1 MSSFCSDESEGPNA
15 DESME
20 SGLCC
25 SNTPRVSALTRPEC
39 MQVRWAHGVR
49 AHATLT
55 SPHRVLQLEQL
66 GPLGPGADP
75 TTLARTFCCTSAR
88 FPMTLSCISWQLA
101 VSFHLRGGT
110 ASELAHSQSRMLQAK
125 TRCWPGYVPIVV
137 AGSRRVHD
145 TCLSVFLCVCLSVS
159 RSKPSRLLRHMPYT
173 RVCRDQR
180 LLLHTPYTPVH
191 KSIRRTYACCIRH
204 TQHAQHQTHKIAA
217 RACNG
222 RRPAPRAIIMTRI
235 PHTTGLTTLAHP
247 PSTACASVLLPLP
260 VSRAGLH
267 STADTRAQPPSHP
280 RQ

>member
-110 ASELAHSQSRMLQAK
+110 ASELAQSQSQSRVLQAK

-159 RSKPSRLLRHMPYT
+159 RSVETLSAVAAYAIHACMSRPAAVAAYAIHASPQEHTPY
-173 RVCRDQR
+173 VC
-180 LLLHTPYTPVH
+180 LLHTPYVARTTPD
-191 KSIRRTYACCIRH
+191 
-204 TQHAQHQTHKIAA
+204 TQDR
-217 RACNG
+217 RACMQ
-222 RRPAPRAIIMTRI
+222 RSP
-235 PHTTGLTTLAHP
+235 PHTAGNHHDTHPTHDRPHHSGSSTIHGIRLGFVTATGV
-247 PSTACASVLLPLP
+247 SGGAS
-260 VSRAGLH
+260 
-267 STADTRAQPPSHP
+267 
-280 RQ
+280 